1 MKALTKIGIEARLAK
16 LKIDSVG
23 NAKLIKK
30 WERKLKKFEN
40 MPEVYPF

>member
-1 MKALTKIGIEARLAK
+1 MKALTKIGIEARIAK
-16 LKIDSVG
+16 LKIDSVT

-40 MPEVYPF
+40 ASEPYPF